1 MEYIQVLVLEQTSVW
16 FWQICGM
23 KLRRDGVAVL
33 RCGFLDWE
41 EGGSLF
47 LLFRNSKEIPLSP
60 LAPSTLAWAMS
71 HLCDGQKKWCELG
84 RISHPS
90 CIQKMGF
97 PFKIWNFKFPIR
109 SRVLG
114 FESEYSDSD
123 CTEFDSAKNFFRGG
137 PVQGVTVIVG
147 LQLKLTSFWII
158 PSQIISQILHFLS
171 AWLAGWNN

>member
-109 SRVLG
+109 SQVLWNKRTKTQLL
-114 FESEYSDSD
+114 FKLFITTILTNWWRSDEADPFKGS
-123 CTEFDSAKNFFRGG
+123 CPHRPMHSV
-137 PVQGVTVIVG
+137 P
-147 LQLKLTSFWII
+147 LT
-158 PSQIISQILHFLS
+158 
-171 AWLAGWNN
+171 